1 MNELPV
7 PMPMPMPTP
16 GTSERPLIMAVL

>member
-16 GTSERPLIMAVL
+16 GTSDRPLIMAVL